1 MIQAMTSHPSAPS
14 NQNSSAL
21 TCDRGLLHLVNGV
34 EAPELI
40 SKMWDSAGPLK
51 ELAVKRRVSAERAC
65 IDVTD
70 PFDES
75 SLYPLSVRI

>member
-1 MIQAMTSHPSAPS
+1 MIQAITSHPSAPS

-21 TCDRGLLHLVNGV
+21 TFDRGLLHFASGSDV
-34 EAPELI
+34 PEVIL
-40 SKMWDSAGPLK
+40 KMWDSAGPLK
-51 ELAVKRRVSAERAC
+51 ELPVKRRVSAERPC